1 MKIITGLI
9 VGFIYLWQLA
19 LLIIGCI
26 PILIVAGVIVE
37 RVSKCYSR
45 LCVATVLRIYM
56 CINYC
61 SLLYVRT
68 CKCLYLYIV
77 SYVKFVCK
85 HVCVCVCTCVYMCV
99 CTCMCTCG
107 CTLVCVHVYAL
118 VYICVSVYIC
128 VYMCS
133 YVRVYMCV

>member
-26 PILIVAGVIVE
+26 PILIVAGIIVQ

-45 LCVATVLRIYM
+45 LCVETVLHIYM

-68 CKCLYLYIV
+68 CKHLYLSNSDDWFLHSVI
-77 SYVKFVCK
+77 C
-85 HVCVCVCTCVYMCV
+85 HVCVQICVRVCVYMCVYVCMYMYVHMWVYISVCACVCTCVHV
-99 CTCMCTCG
+99 CE
-107 CTLVCVHVYAL
+107 
-118 VYICVSVYIC
+118 C
-128 VYMCS
+128 VYM
-133 YVRVYMCV
+133 RVYV